1 MFLKRL
7 ELQGFKSF
15 ASKTIIDFPAG
26 IVAIVGPNGSGKS
39 NITDAIRWLLGEREA
54 KNLRGGKVDDLIFA
68 GTEKKPRMG
77 LAQATIYFD
86 NSSGFFPTE
95 FKEVAVSRRIARDGE
110 SKFFLNNDEVR
121 LKDVV
126 DFFAKSKLGARGLN
140 IIGQGESDLILKAAP
155 VERRE
160 MIEEMLGLKEFILKK
175 NSALRELKNTSVNLD
190 KARALLEEI
199 KPHLRILRRQIG
211 RYKEREVVST
221 ELDEWEKKY
230 FGAKINVLNS
240 EEKKLE
246 PEVGVFNQAIDAER
260 KNLADVER
268 KLVETENAA
277 PKSRV
282 ELGKI
287 SEERREFISQMR
299 KEAARPEKPQQGK
312 RPAGDII
319 AEIKKLAEEALNLPF
334 EGVQSALKRILEI
347 ASGFSDKKESVPVR
361 AVEDAEVNRLLDEL
375 DRREKNCMT
384 ELEEFNRSFRRAVE
398 AVGEVKEKIDGLE
411 NKRAKIIFEKERIK
425 IRREEL
431 NSQIQAVGRRMEEF
445 NGVEISGFFD
455 ETEAEKKIY
464 RLRSELANIG
474 EIDETML
481 KEAEETETRHDFLTR
496 EIGDLEKASVDLRG
510 LIKELEQKIRRDFS
524 VALAGINRELNSFS
538 KLMFDGGRASLRIED
553 KKAAVSSESAETD
566 IEFSPE
572 IEEEAGGIEIDVSL
586 PKKRIKG
593 LEVLSGGERSLLA
606 AAILFALIS
615 VSPPPFLVLDEL
627 DAALDERNARRFGE
641 LLKNFAK
648 QTQAIIITH
657 NRATMEAA
665 DVLYGVTMAEDGASR
680 LVSLKL
686 V

>member
-140 IIGQGESDLILKAAP
+140 IIGQGESDLILKATP
-155 VERRE
+155 IERRE

-199 KPHLRILRRQIG
+199 KPHLRMLRRQTG
-211 RYKEREVVST
+211 RYKERETVARD
-221 ELDEWEKKY
+221 LDEWEKKY

-287 SEERREFISQMR
+287 SEERREFISRMR
-299 KEAARPEKPQQGK
+299 KEALRPDGPRQGK

-319 AEIKKLAEEALNLPF
+319 AEIKKLAEEALDLPF
-334 EGVQSALKRILEI
+334 QEIQSALKRILEI
-347 ASGFSDKKESVPVR
+347 ASGFSNREEFAPVR
-361 AVEDAEVNRLLDEL
+361 VVEDAEVNRLLDEL

-384 ELEEFNRSFRRAVE
+384 GLEEFNRSFRRAVE

-425 IRREEL
+425 IRKEEL
-431 NSQIQAVGRRMEEF
+431 NSQIQAIGRRMEEF

-538 KLMFDGGRASLRIED
+538 KLMFDGGKASLRIED
-553 KKAAVSSESAETD
+553 KKVAVSSESAETD